1 MKSNLLF
8 LYISLFSANVFAQKP
23 LNTSF
28 SYNFF
33 SNKNL
38 YSPTS
43 KFSLLTNNNKNSIS
57 KSQLVSSTF
66 YVNNLSF
73 FCRQELKIAKA
84 TNFKLPIAF
93 RLGSLQYVNYLEC
106 KPNATNY

>member
-8 LYISLFSANVFAQKP
+8 LSISLFSMQLFAQKP
-23 LNTSF
+23 LNIKPF
-28 SYNFF
+28 AILY
-33 SNKNL
+33 SNKNFVK
-38 YSPTS
+38 PHTAV
-43 KFSLLTNNNKNSIS
+43 TNIFAKHTRELPKN
-57 KSQLVSSTF
+57 QLVNANF
-66 YVNNLSF
+66 YANNLSF

-84 TNFKLPIAF
+84 TQYKLPIAF